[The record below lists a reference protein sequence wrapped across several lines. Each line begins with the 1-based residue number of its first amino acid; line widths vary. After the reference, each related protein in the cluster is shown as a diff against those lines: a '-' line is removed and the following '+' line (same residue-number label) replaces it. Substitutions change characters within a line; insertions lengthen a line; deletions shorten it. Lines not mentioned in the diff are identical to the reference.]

1 MGGITMVAQ
10 LLLGLSILVFIHEL
24 GHFLAAKLFNM
35 RVDKFFIF
43 FDAGGKKLWSQ
54 KVGETEY
61 GIGWLP
67 LGGYVKI
74 AGMVDES
81 MDSETLKE
89 PPKEWEFRSKPAW
102 QRFIVMIAGIVM
114 NVILGLI
121 IFTFF
126 FMFFEKEYLAPKD
139 IKDGI
144 YAFELAE
151 KVGLKSGDKIVKIN
165 GSEPG
170 RFKDMRSMAVFF
182 GGELEVERGG
192 QNLTIQVP
200 DTLFRAVRTE
210 FIAPYHHNVEVVGV
224 APDSPAG
231 AFGLE
236 NGDIFRSVNGKKVE
250 NFGDLKEELTAHRGG
265 LVKIGVERNK
275 EIAELEMPVT
285 YEAKLGFGPT
295 YDYKALNPT
304 TAYTW
309 GSAMKFGAQE
319 GWEWIYYNALGL
331 YYMVSG
337 KVNPAK
343 SIQSPVGIARNVYG
357 PVWEWGRFWY
367 ITGIL
372 SFILAFMNILP
383 IPALDGGH
391 MMFLLFEMVTGRQL
405 SDNFLEKAQI
415 IGFLILIPLMLF
427 AIGKDIYE
435 AIFGPI

>member
-81 MDSETLKE
+81 MDTEALKE
-89 PPKEWEFRSKPAW
+89 PPKDYEFRSKPAW

-126 FMFFEKEYLAPKD
+126 FMYFEKEYVAPKD
-139 IKDGI
+139 LKEGI

-151 KVGLKSGDKIVKIN
+151 QIGLKTGDKILRIN
-165 GSEPG
+165 GKEPG
-170 RFKDMRSMAVFF
+170 RFKDMKSMGVFF
-182 GGELEVERGG
+182 GGDLEVERNG
-192 QNLTIQVP
+192 QKLMIEVP
-200 DTLFRAVRTE
+200 DTLFRSARTD
-210 FIAPYHHNVEVVGV
+210 FIAPYRHDVQVIGV

-231 AFGLE
+231 AFGLKG
-236 NGDIFRSVNGKKVE
+236 GDIFRSINGNEIK
-250 NFGDLKEELTAHRGG
+250 NFGDLKQQLQANRGG
-265 LVKIGVERNK
+265 LVKVGVER
-275 EIAELEMPVT
+275 EETTAELEMPVT
-285 YEAKLGFGPT
+285 YEAKLGFGPK
-295 YDYKALNPT
+295 YDYKGINPT

-309 GSAMKFGAQE
+309 GSAAKFGAVE

-331 YYMVSG
+331 YYMMSG

-391 MMFLLFEMVTGRQL
+391 MMFLMFEMITGKQL
-405 SDNFLEKAQI
+405 SDNFLEKSTI
-415 IGFLILIPLMLF
+415 VGFLILMPLMIF